1 MEVHLDV
8 DLGVLLGVG
17 LHIYLGVHLSVTF
30 RLSIVGLILDLGLH
44 LCVGLNFVLGLY
56 LGLGVHL
63 DLGLRLRHDP
73 LLSCG
78 LLHNDNLAEGA
89 KLGDKF
95 VNIRQSEA
103 TATWC
108 GDPRMPR
115 EVIIIA
121 ISAEI

>member
-17 LHIYLGVHLSVTF
+17 LHIYLGVHLSVSF
-30 RLSIVGLILDLGLH
+30 RLSVVGIYLDLGVH
-44 LCVGLNFVLGLY
+44 LCVVGLHCVLGLY
-56 LGLGVHL
+56 LGVGLHLG
-63 DLGLRLRHDP
+63 LGLRLCHDP
-73 LLSCG
+73 LLSCW

-89 KLGDKF
+89 KLGGKL
-95 VNIRQSEA
+95 VNIRQVE
-103 TATWC
+103 ATWC
-108 GDPRMPR
+108 GERVPP